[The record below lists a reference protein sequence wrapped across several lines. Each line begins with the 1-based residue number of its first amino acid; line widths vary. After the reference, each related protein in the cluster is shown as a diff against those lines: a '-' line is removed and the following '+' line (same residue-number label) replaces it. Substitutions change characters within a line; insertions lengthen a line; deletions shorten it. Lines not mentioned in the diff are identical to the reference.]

1 MFDTGWKAPEDVS
14 PTFKQYTAR
23 RRRVSSLPFCRSL
36 MMEWCTSSFCSP
48 RKCAETAFRL

>member
-1 MFDTGWKAPEDVS
+1 MPN
-14 PTFKQYTAR
+14 TFKQYTAR